1 MMNDK
6 TQILMMNRLA
16 KTGILLLTAILMAAC
31 SGDNE
36 NVPELDQ
43 TQIGRMQIQLM
54 LNPNVRDVRHL
65 Q

>member
-1 MMNDK
+1 
-6 TQILMMNRLA
+6 MMNRLA

>member
-1 MMNDK
+1 
-6 TQILMMNRLA
+6 MMNRLA

-36 NVPELDQ
+36 NVPEQDQ

-54 LNPNVRDVRHL
+54 LNPNVRDVRHF
-65 Q
+65 QSNI